1 MLFLRRSCFSV
12 TIMVIPV
19 MLIESIFFPS
29 ALLVFL
35 GQLTLQMDTLSSF
48 LSALFTFSGC
58 FLLRQK
64 ELPSFATLAKNA
76 WEWLCHHPGFMSQA
90 KSATIRMAVPAVL
103 SCFLV
108 LAASRSSLRL
118 TASRS
123 SLRLTALRSS
133 LSMSLS
139 FAEFSYGL

>member
-1 MLFLRRSCFSV
+1 
-12 TIMVIPV
+12 

-118 TASRS
+118 TA
-123 SLRLTALRSS
+123 LRSS